1 LAADD
6 SQSQSIMKQAFT
18 RMLMRAVGD
27 SERSTATILVSVSS
41 VAIGAMGLL
50 RWRNGEYAHAWADF
64 GVVALIILGLIWLWR
79 GRSPRAA
86 LIGFSATNSAV
97 CAVVAHIYGS
107 DCLGWVYLVLITNFF
122 VAPPKFAL
130 GFGLLPWLVVG
141 VSSAPFSGPIGRS
154 SFVITALLVMLFSY
168 LAAYR
173 NQMQQQLLA
182 TQATH
187 DPLTNAGNR
196 RLLEQELERAL
207 AQHARGH
214 GEFGLAIID
223 IDHFKQVNDSFG
235 HAEGDAVLIALVKL
249 IQGNLRG
256 PDRTFRIGGEEFA
269 VLFPDTD
276 PAMLALTLKRLHRLI
291 SGKLE
296 SPGGQLFV
304 SVGGASLQ
312 KGESA
317 SSWLR
322 RADIALYQAKNE
334 GRNRLVMA
342 S

>member
-1 LAADD
+1 MFL
-6 SQSQSIMKQAFT
+6 
-18 RMLMRAVGD
+18 RAVGD

-41 VAIGAMGLL
+41 VAIGAMGLM
-50 RWRNGEYAHAWADF
+50 RWRNGEFAHAWADF
-64 GVVALIILGLIWLWR
+64 GVVALVILGLLWLWR
-79 GRSPRAA
+79 GQSPRAA
-86 LIGFSATNSAV
+86 LIGFSTTNSAV
-97 CAVVAHIYGS
+97 CAVLAHIYGS
-107 DCLGWVYLVLITNFF
+107 DSLGWVYLVMTTNFF

-130 GFGLLPWLVVG
+130 AFGLIPWVVLG
-141 VSSAPFSGPIGRS
+141 LSSAPFSGPIGRS
-154 SFVITALLVMLFSY
+154 SFLITSMLVMLSSY

-173 NQMQQQLLA
+173 NQEQQKLLA
-182 TQATH
+182 AQATH

-196 RLLEQELERAL
+196 RLLEQELERAI
-207 AQHARGH
+207 AQHARGN
-214 GEFGLAIID
+214 GEFGLAVID

-249 IQGNLRG
+249 IEGNLRA

-291 SGKLE
+291 SGQLV
-296 SPGGQLFV
+296 SPGGKLFV

-312 KGESA
+312 KDASA

-322 RADIALYQAKNE
+322 RADIALSQGKNE

-342 S
+342 NSPAN